1 MALTAKYILR
11 IQASIMN
18 KPTVTLHVRYRTDEI
33 NEFGEQVDSWTEPE
47 SVEGCLFAPGAP
59 KSVESSRPDSAMIDA
74 TAFFP
79 QGFTKDLY
87 NAQVSTDGENW
98 LDVLGHPQRF
108 PKLPRGAKWNLYV
121 LLRGSEG

>member
-1 MALTAKYILR
+1 MTNLTVSLY
-11 IQASIMN
+11 
-18 KPTVTLHVRYRTDEI
+18 VRTRTGET
-33 NEFGEQVDSWTEPE
+33 NEFGEQIDSWSDPKQ
-47 SVEGCLFAPGAP
+47 VDGCLFAPGTP
-59 KSVESSRPDSAMIDA
+59 KGIENNRIDSAMIDA

-79 QGFTKDLY
+79 PSFTDDLY